1 MRIGIGWDVH
11 KLVKGRK
18 LVLGG
23 VAVPFKNGLEG
34 YSDADVLVHAMIDSL
49 LGAAAL
55 GDIGSHFPT
64 GFPKYK
70 DISSIKL
77 LEKTAALLKKKG
89 FRIVNIDSTVIAQE
103 PRLTPYTHLMASTIA
118 KTLKLPPSSVNVKA
132 KTADRLGYIGRG
144 EAVSAQAVS
153 LLASS
158 K

>member
-1 MRIGIGWDVH
+1 MRIGTGWDVH

-23 VAVPFKNGLEG
+23 VIVPYKKGLEG
-34 YSDADVLVHAMIDSL
+34 YSDADVLVHAIIDSL

-64 GFPKYK
+64 GVPKYK
-70 DISSIKL
+70 GISSLKL
-77 LEKTAALLKKKG
+77 LEITAGLLKKKG
-89 FRIVNIDSTVIAQE
+89 FRIKNIDSTVIAQE

-118 KTLKLPPSSVNVKA
+118 RTLKLPPSSVNVKA

>member
-144 EAVSAQAVS
+144 DAVCAQAVC

-158 K
+158 R

>member
-1 MRIGIGWDVH
+1 MRIGTGWDVH

-23 VAVPFKNGLEG
+23 VIVPYKKGLEG
-34 YSDADVLVHAMIDSL
+34 YSDADVLVHAIIDSL

-64 GFPKYK
+64 GVPKYK
-70 DISSIKL
+70 GISSLKL
-77 LEKTAALLKKKG
+77 LEITAGLLKKKG
-89 FRIVNIDSTVIAQE
+89 FRIKNIDSTVIAQE

>member
-23 VAVPFKNGLEG
+23 VAVPFKKGLEG

-64 GFPKYK
+64 GNPKYK

-118 KTLKLPPSSVNVKA
+118 KTLKLPPSSVNVKT

-153 LLASS
+153 LLALS

>member
-1 MRIGIGWDVH
+1 MRIGTGWDVH

-23 VAVPFKNGLEG
+23 VIIPYKKGLEG
-34 YSDADVLVHAMIDSL
+34 YSDADVLVHAIIDSL

-64 GFPKYK
+64 GVPKFK
-70 DISSIKL
+70 NISSLKL
-77 LEKTAALLKKKG
+77 LEITATFIKKKG
-89 FRIVNIDSTVIAQE
+89 FRIKNIDSTVIAQE